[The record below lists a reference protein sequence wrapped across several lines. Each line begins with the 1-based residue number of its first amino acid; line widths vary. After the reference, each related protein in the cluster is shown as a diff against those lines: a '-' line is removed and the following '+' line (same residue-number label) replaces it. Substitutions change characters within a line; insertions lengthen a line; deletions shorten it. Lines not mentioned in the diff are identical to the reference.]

1 MKKLRLSLSIL
12 LSIIIC
18 NQLKAQTWNIN
29 GNTIINTPKTGI
41 IGTDANSNINNLM
54 MLYNG
59 QEAMAI
65 SQGNPSIGYNLSIGN
80 TNTFQQFNNFAIGY
94 RTTMNSTNCFSIG
107 LDNTIGAIDMDN
119 SYAIGTNI
127 DAPSNHALFFALGR
141 NIYFDNGRNAGGFV
155 IGTGVDATTQLQA
168 CDEPNSLSIGF
179 NSDIPTLFVGASA
192 GRKTTGNVG
201 IGDGF
206 GANGTNQPSYKLDVH
221 GTFHATMASIFD
233 NDLVVGH
240 DLTVNNN
247 LNISNALVAPN
258 ITASNNVTAGNTISG
273 PIGIFNNK
281 ITVLNNAYIGSA
293 SSLVGAKFEVS
304 NNTNAL
310 TQFIYNPTGTAR
322 LLRLKG
328 GFGGGTQSLL
338 QIEANNTS
346 GDNTLEGNIKFKVQ
360 ANGCVLLN
368 STTPEAVFHIQ
379 SGYFGVNNALLIKDP
394 NGVNIF
400 KVDNGGNT
408 YAKKIMVVSN
418 IVADYVFE
426 KNYHLLSV
434 PDLDKYVRA
443 NHHLPNVPSAGDIK
457 NNENQIDVA
466 SFQMTLLEKVEELTL
481 YIIQQQKEIEA
492 LKEAMQK
499 NK

>member
-1 MKKLRLSLSIL
+1 
-12 LSIIIC
+12 
-18 NQLKAQTWNIN
+18 
-29 GNTIINTPKTGI
+29 
-41 IGTDANSNINNLM
+41 

-65 SQGNPSIGYNLSIGN
+65 SQVTVNPGVGYNVSLGN

-94 RTTMNSTNCFSIG
+94 STVMNSTNCFSIG
-107 LDNTIGAIDMDN
+107 LNNTIGAMDMDN

-127 DAPSNHALFFALGR
+127 NAPSNHSLFFALGR
-141 NIYFDNGRNAGGFV
+141 NIYFDNGSNAGGFV
-155 IGTGVDATTQLQA
+155 IGTGVDATNPLQA
-168 CDEPNSLSIGF
+168 CNEPNSLSAGF
-179 NSDIPTLFVGASA
+179 NSDIPTLFVGPAA
-192 GRKTTGNVG
+192 GRGTTGNVG
-201 IGDGF
+201 IGGDGNLRF
-206 GANGTNQPSYKLDVH
+206 GSLNPNGTSILPQYKLDVH

-233 NDLVVGH
+233 NDLSVGH

-273 PIGIFNNK
+273 SNGVF
-281 ITVLNNAYIGSA
+281 NNAYIGTP
-293 SSLVGAKFEVS
+293 SSLVGAKFEVFS
-304 NNTNAL
+304 TGNNLAH
-310 TQFIYNPTGTAR
+310 FIGNPSGTCN

-328 GFGGGTQSLL
+328 SFGGGTNYLFQV
-338 QIEANNTS
+338 EANNTNGS
-346 GDNTLEGNIKFKVQ
+346 WTSEGNVRFKVQ
-360 ANGCVLLN
+360 ANGCVLVN
-368 STTPEAVFHIQ
+368 ATTPEAVLHIQ
-379 SGYFGVNNALLIKDP
+379 SGYLGVNNALLIKDP
-394 NGVNIF
+394 AGVRIF

-408 YAKKIMVVSN
+408 YAKKIMVTSS

-434 PDLDKYVRA
+434 PDLDKYVRTK
-443 NHHLPNVPSAGDIK
+443 HHLPNVPSAADIK
-457 NNENQIDVA
+457 NNDNQIDVA

-481 YIIQQQKEIEA
+481 YIIQQQKEIDA